1 MGVKLVSLLHEE
13 ISPSHCDL
21 WEYGCL
27 YWNQGWFVAWLSV
40 INTFLFPVAWL
51 MVNVSPNSQ
60 DLGIELISGMSLE
73 IQYDSQ
79 LTQEEIES
87 QMG

>member
-1 MGVKLVSLLHEE
+1 M
-13 ISPSHCDL
+13 
-21 WEYGCL
+21 
-27 YWNQGWFVAWLSV
+27 AWLSV

-60 DLGIELISGMSLE
+60 DLGIEFIPGMSLE